1 MSKIKKLTAD
11 KLRVEVYS
19 TRQTMGEAAAKAV
32 KEAMKELITKRGSV
46 TMAFAAAPS
55 QNEFLATLIQ
65 IPDIDWSKVIAF
77 HLDEYIGLTAEA
89 PQRFTRF
96 LKEHLFDQVKP
107 GQVYYMDGTATDPEK
122 ECLRYSSLLQEHSI
136 DIACIGIGE
145 NGHIAFNDPAVADFN
160 DPKIVKIVDMDL
172 KCRQQQV
179 NDGCFEA
186 LNKVP
191 TKALSMTI
199 PTIMSAERIFCIVP
213 GKTKSEAVAK
223 TINGKITT
231 ECPASILRQHKQA
244 VLYLEPDSAEKLQ

>member
-1 MSKIKKLTAD
+1 MSKIKTLTAD

-19 TRQTMGEAAAKAV
+19 NRQTMGEAAAKAV
-32 KEAMKELITKRGSV
+32 AESMKELIATQGSV

-65 IPDIDWSKVIAF
+65 TSDIDWSKVIAF
-77 HLDEYIGLTAEA
+77 HLDEYIGLPAEA

-107 GQVYYMDGTATDPEK
+107 GKVYYMDGTASDPEK
-122 ECLRYSSLLQEHSI
+122 ECLRYSSLLQEHPI

-160 DPKIVKIVDMDL
+160 DPKIIKIVEMDL

-186 LNKVP
+186 LDKVP
-191 TKALSMTI
+191 TNALSMTI
-199 PTIMSAERIFCIVP
+199 PTIMSAEKIFCIVP
-213 GKTKSEAVAK
+213 GTTKSEAVAK

-231 ECPASILRQHKQA
+231 ECPASILRQHEQA
-244 VLYLEPDSAEKLQ
+244 ILYLEPDSAEKL

>member
-1 MSKIKKLTAD
+1 MSKIKTLTAD

-19 TRQTMGEAAAKAV
+19 NRQTMGEAAAKAV
-32 KEAMKELITKRGSV
+32 AESMKELIAKQGSV

-65 IPDIDWSKVIAF
+65 TSDIDWSKVIAF
-77 HLDEYIGLTAEA
+77 HLDEYIGLPAEA

-107 GQVYYMDGTATDPEK
+107 GKVYYMDGTASDPEK
-122 ECLRYSSLLQEHSI
+122 ECLRYSSLLQEHPI

-160 DPKIVKIVDMDL
+160 DPKIIKIVEMDL

-186 LNKVP
+186 LDKVP
-191 TKALSMTI
+191 TNALSMTI
-199 PTIMSAERIFCIVP
+199 PTIMSAEKIFCIVP
-213 GKTKSEAVAK
+213 GTTKSEAVAK

-231 ECPASILRQHKQA
+231 ECPASILRQHEQA
-244 VLYLEPDSAEKLQ
+244 ILYLEPDSAEKL